1 MGLFTAADLIR
12 SIAPCDFDFFFFSGK
27 VKLWRQNQ
35 HGSRVWLQMGLAM
48 GVLGVC
54 KLLPEAQGSKG
65 EGIGWHCQGSGS
77 PHWLGRGRRRRA
89 AGGEANTAG

>member
-12 SIAPCDFDFFFFSGK
+12 SIAPCDFDFFFFFRKSQTLETK
-27 VKLWRQNQ
+27 PA
-35 HGSRVWLQMGLAM
+35 WLQGVAADRLAM
-48 GVLGVC
+48 GVFGVC